1 MTLTNAAPLNE
12 ELVFSP
18 SSGFHSA
25 RILETPG
32 NIAIERD
39 GRTLTASLVSD
50 RDCTTLHFTVLGFDA
65 PAEMGT
71 ESNAYYHLKEA
82 ATVRDDRG
90 REIAPHSR
98 WHTGGMIRRRGDGTL
113 MLDWQLKLVRLPSD
127 VRSVEL
133 SFGGAAGDWNVQIP
147 VMTSEPAGTPARRID
162 ASDAHHEIR
171 LAATAI
177 ARTSEITAIEIE
189 ATVAPHA
196 DDLPGRPKRYVQ
208 GIGTHGGERL
218 SDEIL
223 TLRDDHGGEHQERGG
238 FMHMPA
244 PSGRQMVGFPPLPED
259 ARLAILEIPFLA
271 IQERTDKSLTLP
283 VPSETDVRFE
293 GCDAQIAVTRGT
305 DAKVRVE
312 ITPKDPDAARQILY
326 FSRVEVVGGPEI
338 GMTIQHC
345 AGQPVVVKTP
355 DPRGSPTATLRGP
368 VLRLAGPWRLELP
381 LV

>member
-1 MTLTNAAPLNE
+1 VTLTNAEPLNE
-12 ELVFSP
+12 ELVFNP

-25 RILETPG
+25 RILETAG
-32 NIAIERD
+32 NFVVERD
-39 GRTLTASLVSD
+39 RRTLTASLVSD
-50 RDCTTLHFTVLGFDA
+50 RDCTTLHFTVLGFDE

-90 REIAPHSR
+90 RDIAQHSR

-113 MLDWQLKLVRLPSD
+113 MLDWQLKLERLAPD
-127 VRSVEL
+127 VRSVDL

-147 VMTSEPAGTPARRID
+147 VMTSELAGTPARRIE

-177 ARTSEITAIEIE
+177 ARTSGLTAIELE
-189 ATVAPHA
+189 ARVAPDV
-196 DDLPGRPKRYVQ
+196 DDLPNRPKRYVQ
-208 GIGTHGGERL
+208 GIGTHGVQRL
-218 SDEIL
+218 SDELL
-223 TLRDDHGGEHQERGG
+223 TLRDDQGGEHKERGG
-238 FMHMPA
+238 FWHMPG
-244 PSGRQMVGFPPLPED
+244 PPGRQMVGFPTLPGD

-271 IQERTDKSLTLP
+271 IQERTDESLTLP

-293 GCDAQIAVTRGT
+293 DCDAQIAVTRGT
-305 DAKVRVE
+305 DANVRVE
-312 ITPKDPDAARQILY
+312 ITPKDPEAARQILY
-326 FSRVEVVGGPEI
+326 FSRVEVVGGPAI

-345 AGQPVVVKTP
+345 AGQPVVVETP
-355 DPRGSPTATLRGP
+355 DPRGSPTVTLRGP
-368 VLRLAGPWRLELP
+368 VLRLGGPWRLEIP

>member
-1 MTLTNAAPLNE
+1 VTLTNAEPLNE

-18 SSGFHSA
+18 SSGFHSF
-25 RILETPG
+25 RILETAG
-32 NIAIERD
+32 NFVVERD

-90 REIAPHSR
+90 RDIAPHSR
-98 WHTGGMIRRRGDGTL
+98 WHTAGMIRRRGDGTL
-113 MLDWQLKLVRLPSD
+113 MLDWQLKLVRLKSD

-147 VMTSEPAGTPARRID
+147 VMTSELAGTPARRIE

-177 ARTSEITAIEIE
+177 ARTSGLTAIELE

-208 GIGTHGGERL
+208 GIGTHGVERL
-218 SDEIL
+218 SDELLI
-223 TLRDDHGGEHQERGG
+223 LRDDQGGEHKSRGG
-238 FMHMPA
+238 FWHIPG
-244 PSGRQMVGFPPLPED
+244 PPGRQMVGFPALPD
-259 ARLAILEIPFLA
+259 DGRSAVLEIPFVA
-271 IQERTDKSLTLP
+271 IQERTDESLTLP
-283 VPSETDVRFE
+283 VPSKTDVRFE
-293 GCDAQIAVTRGT
+293 GSDAQIAVTRGT

-312 ITPKDPDAARQILY
+312 ITPKDPEAARQILY
-326 FSRVEVVGGPEI
+326 FSRVEVVGGPAI
-338 GMTIQHC
+338 GTTIQHC
-345 AGQPVVVKTP
+345 AGQPVIVETP
-355 DPRGSPTATLRGP
+355 DPRGSPTVTLRGP
-368 VLRLAGPWRLELP
+368 VLRLGGPWRLEIP